1 MINKRALLVEVW
13 CTWISL
19 YFYLFISK

>member
-13 CTWISL
+13 CTCN
-19 YFYLFISK
+19 